1 MSKVALITGNDTGV
15 GKTRVAASL
24 AKLLADFG
32 PVRYLKVVETGI
44 VQPIDSDANQVSN
57 WAKGE
62 LESSTVLRSYRQP
75 LAPVFAAASEGEELA
90 FRDLVE
96 EFQKAKGP
104 NWNLAEGAG
113 GMAVPLDSSG
123 VDWKDFAKAIPV
135 DAVVLVVENRLGA
148 INQMRLLDAYCQD
161 LSIPCGFWLN
171 EALPQEIEVIRT
183 NEKALSSLARSTWGI
198 QRHGKEPA
206 QVDLSWANEE
216 SDA

>member
-24 AKLLADFG
+24 AKLLASFG
-32 PVRYLKVVETGI
+32 SVRYLKIVETGI
-44 VQPIDSDANQVSN
+44 IQPIDSDANQVSY
-57 WAKGE
+57 WANGA
-62 LESSTVLRSYRQP
+62 LESSIVLRSYRQP
-75 LAPVFAAASEGEELA
+75 LAPVFAAASEGQQLH
-90 FRDLVE
+90 FRDLVA
-96 EFQKAKGP
+96 EFQEAKGP
-104 NWNLAEGAG
+104 DWNIAEGAG
-113 GMAVPLDSSG
+113 GLAVPLDASG

-135 DAVVLVVENRLGA
+135 DAVILVVENRLGA

-171 EALPQEIEVIRT
+171 EATPQELEVIRT
-183 NEKALSSLARSTWGI
+183 NDAALSSMARSTWGI
-198 QRHGKEPA
+198 QRHGQEPT